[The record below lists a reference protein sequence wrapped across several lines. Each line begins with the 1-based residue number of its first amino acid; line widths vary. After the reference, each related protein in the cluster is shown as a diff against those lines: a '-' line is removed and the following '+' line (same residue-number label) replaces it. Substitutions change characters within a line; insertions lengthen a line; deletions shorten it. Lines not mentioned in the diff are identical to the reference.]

1 MENMY
6 KAPEANLE
14 NQSAED
20 ESSQFYV
27 VSIKKFWTLFVC
39 TQGSYL
45 VYWMYKNWQLIK
57 SQTQLS
63 CWPVARAI
71 FSIFFFHDLYRRVDR
86 ALEKNGKD
94 SKWQLNGL
102 ATTTVVIFIV
112 ERIVDRVSSKMDS
125 IGVLDIASLLFVFV
139 TAGVI
144 SKAQKSIN
152 IASGDEHGESNCY
165 FSALNI
171 IWILL
176 GLGLWVFVISVLL
189 GFDGS
194 QV

>member
-14 NQSAED
+14 NQSAEG
-20 ESSQFYV
+20 ESSQFYI
-27 VSIKKFWTLFVC
+27 VSIKKFWILFVC

-45 VYWMYKNWQLIK
+45 LYWMYKNWQLIK
-57 SQTQLS
+57 SQTKLS

-71 FSIFFFHDLYRRVDR
+71 FSIFFFHSLYRRVDST
-86 ALEKNGKD
+86 LEKNGKD
-94 SKWQLNGL
+94 STWKLNGL
-102 ATTTVVIFIV
+102 ATATVVIFIV

-125 IGVLDIASLLFVFV
+125 IGVLDIVSLLFVFV
-139 TAGVI
+139 TGGII

-152 IASGDEHGESNCY
+152 TASGDELGESNSHL
-165 FSALNI
+165 SALNI

-176 GLGLWVFVISVLL
+176 GLGLWVFVISALL
-189 GFDGS
+189 GFVGA
-194 QV
+194 